1 MQQEIFQKACELERV
16 LQNLT
21 IYYKGKQGEISVNP
35 YNEIENCLAL
45 FSEEHPKLKDK
56 TYGILEDIQE
66 IENLTLAKVF
76 EANKVFLIDE
86 AIDRINELKRI

>member
-35 YNEIENCLAL
+35 YNEIENFLAL
-45 FSEEHPKLKDK
+45 FSGEHPKLKDE
-56 TYGILEDIQE
+56 TYGILKDIQE